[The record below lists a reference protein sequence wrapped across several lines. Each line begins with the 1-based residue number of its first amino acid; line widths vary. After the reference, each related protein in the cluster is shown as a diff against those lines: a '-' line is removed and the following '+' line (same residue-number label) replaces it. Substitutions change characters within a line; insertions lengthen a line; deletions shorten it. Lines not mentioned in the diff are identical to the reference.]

1 MDNNQLQQIY
11 EILQK
16 IKKKQNSLKANLNDI
31 REFINA
37 SFENQNKEKNKA
49 IFETEKRIKNNLD
62 DNLKKV
68 QNEISNQI
76 EKDLSFK
83 NLSNYDNNNLNDNN
97 NNKEIELND
106 TNTYDFLK
114 TKILNESF
122 EKKSDVMSSEEEN
135 EFDKKEKERIE
146 REEKERQEREEK
158 ERKERE
164 EKEEKE
170 RKEREEKERKEK
182 GKKQIKLKF
191 LSKDI
196 EKKYKLSD
204 LKELHSISFPITI
217 KNISNINIPDN
228 IYIKFESKDGIFK
241 FKEQI
246 GELSNSEEKS
256 FTIKLNVNGED
267 IINKYKNGYETNII
281 FYHKEYYI
289 HFEPI
294 KFKFIVMDSDEDE
307 IMEYSSLI
315 YNKDMNSDHHSDNDE
330 SHDIHN
336 NINNRTSLMNQ
347 STYYENDKVEL
358 QGEELKKFRDELEI
372 KYYIS
377 NIPKDDRD
385 INRKINQ
392 YKEDYNKYINEDN
405 NENKEILFNNLIDK
419 IGDDLAFVETNI
431 SKY

>member
-37 SFENQNKEKNKA
+37 SFENQNKEKIKA

-62 DNLKKV
+62 NNLKKV

-97 NNKEIELND
+97 NNKEFELNE
-106 TNTYDFLK
+106 TNAQDYIK
-114 TKILNESF
+114 TKSLDDSF
-122 EKKSDVMSSEEEN
+122 EKKSSMSSEEET
-135 EFDKKEKERIE
+135 EFNKK
-146 REEKERQEREEK
+146 
-158 ERKERE
+158 
-164 EKEEKE
+164 EKE
-170 RKEREEKERKEK
+170 RKEREEKERKERK
-182 GKKQIKLKF
+182 EKEEKERKEKERKDIKLKF

-204 LKELHSISFPITI
+204 LKELHNISFKITI
-217 KNISNINIPDN
+217 KNIDNFNIDN
-228 IYIKFESKDGIFK
+228 VYIKFKPKDEIFQ
-241 FKEQI
+241 FKQKI
-246 GELSNSEEKS
+246 DKLSISEEKS

-307 IMEYSSLI
+307 IMEDSSPI
-315 YNKDMNSDHHSDNDE
+315 YNKDMNSDHHSDKDE

-336 NINNRTSLMNQ
+336 NINNLTSLMNQ
-347 STYYENDKVEL
+347 STYYEYDKVEL
-358 QGEELKKFRDELEI
+358 LGEELKKFRDELEI

-392 YKEDYNKYINEDN
+392 YIKDYNKYIKEDN

>member
-31 REFINA
+31 REFINV
-37 SFENQNKEKNKA
+37 SFENQNKEKNNA

-62 DNLKKV
+62 NNLKKV

-97 NNKEIELND
+97 NNKEFELNE
-106 TNTYDFLK
+106 TNAQDYIK
-114 TKILNESF
+114 TKTLDDSF
-122 EKKSDVMSSEEEN
+122 EKKSSMSSEEET
-135 EFDKKEKERIE
+135 EFNKK
-146 REEKERQEREEK
+146 
-158 ERKERE
+158 
-164 EKEEKE
+164 EKE
-170 RKEREEKERKEK
+170 RKEREEKERKERK
-182 GKKQIKLKF
+182 EKEEKERKEKERKDIKLKF

-204 LKELHSISFPITI
+204 LKELHNISFKITI
-217 KNISNINIPDN
+217 KNIDNFNIDN
-228 IYIKFESKDGIFK
+228 VYIKFKPKDEIFQ
-241 FKEQI
+241 FKQKI
-246 GELSNSEEKS
+246 DKLSISEEKS

-307 IMEYSSLI
+307 IMEDSSPI
-315 YNKDMNSDHHSDNDE
+315 YNKDMNSDHHSDKDE
-330 SHDIHN
+330 SNDIHN
-336 NINNRTSLMNQ
+336 NFNNRSSLMNQ
-347 STYYENDKVEL
+347 STYYEYDRVEL

-377 NIPKDDRD
+377 NIPKNDGD

-392 YKEDYNKYINEDN
+392 YIEDYNKYINEDN

-431 SKY
+431 SK

>member
-31 REFINA
+31 REFINV
-37 SFENQNKEKNKA
+37 SFENQNKEKNNA

-68 QNEISNQI
+68 QKEISNQI

-135 EFDKKEKERIE
+135 EFDKKEKERQE
-146 REEKERQEREEK
+146 REEKERKEREEK

-164 EKEEKE
+164 EKEEKA
-170 RKEREEKERKEK
+170 RKEK

-307 IMEYSSLI
+307 IIEYSSHI

-336 NINNRTSLMNQ
+336 NINNHTSLMNQ
-347 STYYENDKVEL
+347 STYYEYDKVEL

-392 YKEDYNKYINEDN
+392 YIEDYNKYINEDN

-431 SKY
+431 SK

>member
-37 SFENQNKEKNKA
+37 SFENQNKEKIKA

-62 DNLKKV
+62 NNLKKV

-97 NNKEIELND
+97 NNKEFELNE
-106 TNTYDFLK
+106 TNAQDYIK
-114 TKILNESF
+114 TKTLDDSF
-122 EKKSDVMSSEEEN
+122 EKKSSMSSEEET
-135 EFDKKEKERIE
+135 EFNKK
-146 REEKERQEREEK
+146 
-158 ERKERE
+158 
-164 EKEEKE
+164 EKE
-170 RKEREEKERKEK
+170 RKEREEKERKERK
-182 GKKQIKLKF
+182 EKEEKERKEKERKEKERKDIKLKF

-204 LKELHSISFPITI
+204 LKELHNISFKITI
-217 KNISNINIPDN
+217 KNIDNFNIDN
-228 IYIKFESKDGIFK
+228 VYIKFKPKDEIFQ
-241 FKEQI
+241 FKQKI
-246 GELSNSEEKS
+246 DKLSISEEKS

-307 IMEYSSLI
+307 IMEDSSPI
-315 YNKDMNSDHHSDNDE
+315 YNKDMNSDHHSDKDE

-336 NINNRTSLMNQ
+336 NFNNRSSLMNQ
-347 STYYENDKVEL
+347 STYYEYDRVEL

-377 NIPKDDRD
+377 NIPKNDGD

-392 YKEDYNKYINEDN
+392 YIEDYNKYINEDN

>member
-37 SFENQNKEKNKA
+37 SFENQNKEKIKA

-62 DNLKKV
+62 NNLKKV

-97 NNKEIELND
+97 NNKEFELNE
-106 TNTYDFLK
+106 TNAQDYIK
-114 TKILNESF
+114 TKTLDDSF
-122 EKKSDVMSSEEEN
+122 EKKSSMSSEEET
-135 EFDKKEKERIE
+135 EFNKK
-146 REEKERQEREEK
+146 
-158 ERKERE
+158 
-164 EKEEKE
+164 EKE
-170 RKEREEKERKEK
+170 RKEREEKERKERK
-182 GKKQIKLKF
+182 EKEEKERKEKERKDIKLKF

-204 LKELHSISFPITI
+204 LKELHNISFKITI
-217 KNISNINIPDN
+217 KNIDNFNIDN
-228 IYIKFESKDGIFK
+228 VYIKFKPKDEIFQ
-241 FKEQI
+241 FKQKI
-246 GELSNSEEKS
+246 DKLSISEEKS

-307 IMEYSSLI
+307 IIEYSSHI

-347 STYYENDKVEL
+347 STYYEYDKVEL

-377 NIPKDDRD
+377 NIPKNDGD

-392 YKEDYNKYINEDN
+392 YIEDYNKYINENN

-431 SKY
+431 SK